1 MRCSNKADREKH
13 EAKKSCD
20 YSEEAPPVPIP
31 NTVVKLLSADDT
43 WGVTPWEIRTSQVF
57 FLRPHGQAVKTSPF
71 HGGNP
76 GSSPGGVTTVVRNL
90 MDPYDFLLISGC
102 GGTGR
107 HARFRFLCSG
117 VKVRVLSSAP

>member
-57 FLRPHGQAVKTSPF
+57 LFFENMQDR
-71 HGGNP
+71 GGCLYKKKLPVLCNV
-76 GSSPGGVTTVVRNL
+76 GGVCAKISTRKNETLSMTT
-90 MDPYDFLLISGC
+90 LIYSLHLYIWQ
-102 GGTGR
+102 TTKADR
-107 HARFRFLCSG
+107 RQILNHM
-117 VKVRVLSSAP
+117 